1 MEFEWDEDK
10 RLKVMR
16 ERGVDFADVALIFE
30 NPVWTR
36 RDNRRDYGEP
46 RWRSVGM
53 VEDECYVAIHTWRG
67 EKIRLVTAWKGGR
80 DEESEYKARYPR

>member
-10 RLKVMR
+10 RLKVMQ

-30 NPVWTR
+30 RPLWTR
-36 RDNRRDYGEP
+36 PDARRDYGEP

-53 VEDECYVAIHTWRG
+53 VDDECYVAIHTHRG
-67 EKIRLVTAWKGGR
+67 DKIRIVTAWKGGR
-80 DEESEYKARYPR
+80 DEEREYKARYPG

>member
-30 NPVWTR
+30 HPVWSR
-36 RDNRRDYGEP
+36 ADDRRDYGEK

-53 VEDECYVAIHTWRG
+53 VDNECYVVIHTQRAK
-67 EKIRLVTAWKGGR
+67 KIRLVTAWRAGR
-80 DEESEYKARYPR
+80 DEEREYQARYPR